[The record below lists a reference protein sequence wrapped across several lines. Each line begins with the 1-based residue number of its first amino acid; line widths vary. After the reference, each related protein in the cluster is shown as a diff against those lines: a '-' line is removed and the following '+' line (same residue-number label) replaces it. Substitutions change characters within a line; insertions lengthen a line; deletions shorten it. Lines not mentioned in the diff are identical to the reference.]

1 MEGLEKITSA
11 ILNDAK
17 ASCDKSY
24 EDAKSEIEQIKKKYC
39 DEAAKI
45 IGEANAA
52 AEKERESI
60 ISRGHSSAAML
71 RRNMLLSAK
80 SKMVDEAYENAV
92 GYISRMDKKDYLD
105 MLRGMF
111 SAAVND
117 TLVSEGALLCDED
130 SEYTAPDT
138 FVVSLNEKDA
148 EKYASELEKFASGVL
163 GSTGKK
169 YLLSPHHADIAGGM
183 LIAYGDMFINC
194 SLEQAV
200 AEVREQT
207 EPEVYKALFG
217 NN

>member
-1 MEGLEKITSA
+1 MQGLEKITSA
-11 ILNDAK
+11 ILSDAK

-24 EDAKSEIEQIKKKYC
+24 EDAKSEIEQIKKKYS

-45 IGEANAA
+45 IDEANAA
-52 AEKERESI
+52 AEKECESI
-60 ISRGHSSAAML
+60 LSRGLSNAAML
-71 RRNMLLSAK
+71 RRNMLLTAK

-92 GYISRMDKKDYLD
+92 GYISRMDKKEYLD
-105 MLRGMF
+105 MLKGMF
-111 SAAVND
+111 SAAAKD
-117 TLVSEGALLCDED
+117 TLASESALLCDED

-138 FVVSLNEKDA
+138 FVVSLNEKDT
-148 EKYASELEKFASGVL
+148 EKYASELEKFASDALKG
-163 GSTGKK
+163 TGKK
-169 YLLSPHHADIAGGM
+169 CLLSRECADIAGGM

-194 SLEQAV
+194 SIEQAV

>member
-1 MEGLEKITSA
+1 MQGLEKITSA

-24 EDAKSEIEQIKKKYC
+24 EDAKSEIEQIKKKYS

-45 IGEANAA
+45 IDEANAA
-52 AEKERESI
+52 AEKERESV
-60 ISRGHSSAAML
+60 ISRGLSNAAML

-92 GYISRMDKKDYLD
+92 GYISRMDKKEYLD
-105 MLRGMF
+105 MLKGMF
-111 SAAVND
+111 SAAAKD
-117 TLVSEGALLCDED
+117 TLASESALLCDED

-138 FVVSLNEKDA
+138 FVVSLNEKDT
-148 EKYASELEKFASGVL
+148 EKYASELEKIASDALKG
-163 GSTGKK
+163 TGKK
-169 YLLSPHHADIAGGM
+169 YLLSRECADIAGGM

-194 SLEQAV
+194 SIEQAV
-200 AEVREQT
+200 AEVREET
-207 EPEVYKALFG
+207 EPEVYQALFG